1 MSPVGKVSQVQNGKV
16 YQQIFQAQVQ
26 LVQSLAATRKRAAER
41 SETPKNVKTPM
52 MKKVPLPEGETMTPR
67 QRKWVRSLPND
78 WVTENPVLY
87 RENVDAR
94 KEMER
99 QTEDMIASQEVQGL
113 MDNIVPEKVSDLQA
127 LEEYKKRKYLSALA
141 SFQEE
146 LEQIGVEMEP
156 LILEKG
162 KLLLKKISKSD
173 EDVDKLFKKVELE
186 PNLDSYTIETLLE
199 LWEKVAERFMQQK
212 QEIKELDEEL
222 LALEVSRA
230 DKLKEVLKKY
240 VSIIEKTSYILQPD
254 VYRLIDKEAMAMNQA
269 LLGNRRAIAQ
279 LLVNL
284 TEATLQQELDNRH
297 RWQSLVDTWKA
308 LKKEALIQ
316 SFTSFMA
323 SEEIQEP
330 PEVKKELEEM
340 QKNQE
345 ALQRVRLDH
354 LCTIC
359 DLLPPNY
366 NKNQLTEWYD
376 SLTSLNKQLGEQCL
390 WDFQDFQHFQN

>member
-1 MSPVGKVSQVQNGKV
+1 MFPEPRGIGSATKMSRVGKVSQVQNGKV

-26 LVQSLAATRKRAAER
+26 LIQSLAATRKRAAEH

-52 MKKVPLPEGETMTPR
+52 MKKVLLPEGETMTPR

-87 RENVDAR
+87 RENEEAR

-127 LEEYKKRKYLSALA
+127 QEDYKKRNYLSALA

-173 EDVDKLFKKVELE
+173 EDVDKLFKKVEIE
-186 PNLDSYTIETLLE
+186 PDLDSYTIETLLE

-240 VSIIEKTSYILQPD
+240 VGIIEKTSYILKPD
-254 VYRLIDKEAMAMNQA
+254 VYRLIDKEAM
-269 LLGNRRAIAQ
+269 
-279 LLVNL
+279 
-284 TEATLQQELDNRH
+284 
-297 RWQSLVDTWKA
+297 
-308 LKKEALIQ
+308 
-316 SFTSFMA
+316 
-323 SEEIQEP
+323 
-330 PEVKKELEEM
+330 
-340 QKNQE
+340 
-345 ALQRVRLDH
+345 
-354 LCTIC
+354 
-359 DLLPPNY
+359 
-366 NKNQLTEWYD
+366 
-376 SLTSLNKQLGEQCL
+376 
-390 WDFQDFQHFQN
+390 